1 MYELL
6 IIACLAGQPTKCE
19 EFHVPFEGG
28 TGIRMCMYQAQFRLA
43 TWMTTM
49 PGWDVKK
56 WTCGLPKT

>member
-19 EFHVPFEGG
+19 EFHVPFEAP

-43 TWMTTM
+43 EWVSAM
-49 PGWDVKK
+49 PAWKVKR
-56 WTCGLPKT
+56 WSCGLPKA